1 MVKRNS
7 KIKVRVKSKKKPT
20 FFYKVRPFLI
30 GAFVLMIVFAAGYHY
45 RNGLAY
51 YFGFKSDKLN
61 KAAKEKQRLSDVR
74 NYTLLSKYKLN
85 PVGID
90 ISEYQGIILWDS
102 VRVVENDFPV
112 RFIFVRATVGM
123 DRLDKKFAENWK
135 ASKNRNYI
143 RGAYHYY
150 RPNENSTQQ
159 ANLYIENVV
168 LQKGDF
174 PPVLDIEQ
182 LPKKQSLAQLK
193 VGLRNWL
200 HIIEDHYGVKPIIYS
215 GERFYR
221 DFLKDDFSEYTFWIA
236 NYNFFVENLKTDWR
250 FWQFTEKGAVTGIV
264 GYVDVNIFNGTE
276 TELQSMTLGNGAFV
290 D

>member
-7 KIKVRVKSKKKPT
+7 KTKVRVKSKKEPT
-20 FFYKVRPFLI
+20 FFYKVRPFLV
-30 GAFVLMIVFAAGYHY
+30 GAFVLMTLFAAGYHY

-85 PVGID
+85 PIGID

-112 RFIFVRATVGM
+112 RFIFIRATVGM

-135 ASKNRNYI
+135 ASENRKYI

-150 RPNENSTQQ
+150 RPNENSSQQ

-215 GERFYR
+215 GERFYK

-236 NYNFFVENLKTDWR
+236 NYNFFVENLKPDWR
-250 FWQFTEKGAVTGIV
+250 FWQFTEKGAATGISN
-264 GYVDVNIFNGTE
+264 YVDVNIFNGTE
-276 TELQSMTLGNGAFV
+276 TELRSMTLGNGAFV